1 MKLLF
6 WFVSHESN
14 MSALLADTRSCM
26 NPTPL
31 PSLSPLTVA
40 AYVIAGGLQLLVLY
54 TRCNENLPKVAK
66 EIHD

>member
-1 MKLLF
+1 
-6 WFVSHESN
+6 